1 MQQEILTVK
10 SGKKSVTVKIDIAEN
25 DTEFKDRYGIT
36 PLEAGMQMA
45 RTKITNSLRQQLWP
59 TLKGAKPSVDA
70 KNKKAVQAAVDSF
83 KLRADTEAKKA
94 LAAEL
99 KGMSDQEIREL
110 QRLREMQKA
119 GLLELQGEAEKPL
132 EANDA

>member
-10 SGKKSVTVKIDIAEN
+10 SGKKSVVVKVDVAEN
-25 DTEFKDRYGIT
+25 DAEFKTRYGIA
-36 PLEAGMQMA
+36 PLDAGMQMA
-45 RTKITNSLRQQLWP
+45 RTKISNSLRQQLWP
-59 TLKGAKPSVDA
+59 TLKGTKPTVDF
-70 KNKKAVQAAVDSF
+70 KDKKAVQGLVDNF
-83 KLRADTEAKKA
+83 KLRGDTEAKRA

-99 KGMSDQEIREL
+99 KGMSDQEIRDL